1 MSYIAVHQ
9 STVPTRDAIQ
19 RAATFGIH
27 FMQWLNDRKR
37 YGALS
42 IIMHW
47 AMLALMV
54 AVYVC
59 ADLREIFPKGSDLR
73 EGMKVWHNMLGLLI
87 FALVWL
93 RLALLLFGSYP
104 VEDPMPPQWQRRAA
118 KLMHGALYALMIL
131 LPLTGWLAL
140 SAEGKPVP
148 FFGVHLPP
156 LIGPSKFMANLLE
169 DIHEFGGQAGY
180 VLIGLHAA
188 AALFHHYVMRDNTL
202 LRMLPG
208 RRSNPR

>member
-1 MSYIAVHQ
+1 VHQ
-9 STVPTRDAIQ
+9 HTVLALDAMQ
-19 RAATFGIH
+19 RAATLWIH
-27 FMQWLNDRKR
+27 VMQWLNDRKR

-47 AMLALMV
+47 VMLALMV

-73 EGMKVWHNMLGLLI
+73 EDMKVWHNMLGLLVL
-87 FALVWL
+87 ALVWL
-93 RLALLLFGSYP
+93 RLALLLPGIHP
-104 VEDPMPPQWQRRAA
+104 VDDPRSPQWQKRAA
-118 KLMHGALYALMIL
+118 KLMHVALYALMIL

-140 SAEGKPVP
+140 SADGKPVH
-148 FFGVHLPP
+148 FFGVDLPP
-156 LIGPSKFMANLLE
+156 LIGPSKFMAHLLE

-188 AALFHHYVMRDNTL
+188 AALFHHYVIRDNTL

-208 RRSNPR
+208 WRSNER